1 MPLGEIAEVDTGVVA
16 HGPLGGKARLLH
28 DAPGPGRVPYVDA
41 RDLSTGRLRWL
52 RYAPAEMH
60 RPKRPALFECDKLLI
75 QRLRGQGPVR
85 AWLDRTGRYAG
96 HTLTVVRPRA
106 GCPVPLP
113 DLLSLVQSP
122 LVDALIRL
130 QHGAR
135 LDLYPRDVAAIPV
148 PQSWVAGQVASPA
161 EAWGLSGAE
170 VERLHAV
177 AATPGHGR

>member
-1 MPLGEIAEVDTGVVA
+1 MANTQAGSRRLSPTA
-16 HGPLGGKARLLH
+16 HNSA
-28 DAPGPGRVPYVDA
+28 ATA
-41 RDLSTGRLRWL
+41 
-52 RYAPAEMH
+52 
-60 RPKRPALFECDKLLI
+60 
-75 QRLRGQGPVR
+75 
-85 AWLDRTGRYAG
+85 
-96 HTLTVVRPRA
+96 
-106 GCPVPLP
+106 

-148 PQSWVAGQVASPA
+148 PRSWVAGQVASPA